1 MSGQSTANLLPQCP
15 CSSPLSTSPTF
26 EGPCNPPVSLRF
38 SASSTAQRISSP
50 PTKAPNRVLGLGEG
64 SLKTSKPQVPPTG
77 QEEPLWWECVGGLL
91 PDPDTKLLPVP
102 SPRTYLTWERA
113 QHS

>member
-1 MSGQSTANLLPQCP
+1 MSGQFTATLLPHSA
-15 CSSPLSTSPTF
+15 CSSPLSKTALTNMRAPA
-26 EGPCNPPVSLRF
+26 LF
-38 SASSTAQRISSP
+38 SASSTAPHISSP
-50 PTKAPNRVLGLGEG
+50 PTRAPNRVLELGEG
-64 SLKTSKPQVPPTG
+64 LLKTSKPHVPLTG

-91 PDPDTKLLPVP
+91 PDPVTKLLPVP